1 MDIGNLDLG
10 DNGGII
16 MMVVVAFLVLFLL
29 RKMLKIALLLIF
41 GLALFY
47 LFAQ

>member
-10 DNGGII
+10 
-16 MMVVVAFLVLFLL
+16 VAFLVLFLL